1 MYQSSER
8 WKTLCE
14 QAAVEQDGTRLLEIV
29 NELNRVLDETASGLG
44 TKPESSLLGSLRSS
58 S

>member
-1 MYQSSER
+1 MYQPTER

-14 QAAVEQDGTRLLEIV
+14 QAAVEQDGMRLLEIV
-29 NELNRVLDETASGLG
+29 NELNRVLDEAAAGLG
-44 TKPESSLLGSLRSS
+44 TKRESSLLGSLKSS